1 MMRENKNSTVLW
13 DTEVDRSVLRKKFHS
28 KTVSRRDYTSVQI
41 KKVKNQRKWEAKSG
55 IHLPKRDAKNDI
67 ERLLVSRRTRRVP
80 SNREINLQDISDLL
94 QFAAGIT
101 DEKNQYFSYPSPGAL
116 YPCTLF
122 LSINLAGFKEKIYR
136 YNPYKHQ
143 LEEYIDASMKRIELI
158 VIDEGLRKFPIKIF
172 FASDYQLLEDK
183 YGELSYRLLNQEIG
197 HIAQNISL
205 YSEYLGI
212 NTTCIG
218 GFYEEQFK
226 QYIPNFDLL
235 YVMVVG

>member
-1 MMRENKNSTVLW
+1 MMRNNMNSTVLW
-13 DTEVDRSVLRKKFHS
+13 DTEVDRSLLRRTFHS
-28 KTVSRRDYTSVQI
+28 KTISRKDYTSVQI
-41 KKVKNQRKWEAKSG
+41 KKVKTKKKWETKPG
-55 IHLPKRDAKNDI
+55 IFLHKRAPQNDI
-67 ERLLVSRRTRRVP
+67 EKLLVNRRTRRYP
-80 SNREINLQDISDLL
+80 SNREINIQDISEIL

-101 DEKNQYFSYPSPGAL
+101 DEKNKYFSYPSPGAL

-143 LEEYIDASMKRIELI
+143 LEEYADASIRSADSII
-158 VIDEGLRKFPIKIF
+158 IDINLKKFPVKIF
-172 FASDYQLLEDK
+172 FTSDYQLLEEK

-205 YSEYLGI
+205 YSEFVGL

-218 GFYEEQFK
+218 GFYEEEFK
-226 QYIPNFDLL
+226 RYIPEYDLL
-235 YVMVVG
+235 YAMVVG